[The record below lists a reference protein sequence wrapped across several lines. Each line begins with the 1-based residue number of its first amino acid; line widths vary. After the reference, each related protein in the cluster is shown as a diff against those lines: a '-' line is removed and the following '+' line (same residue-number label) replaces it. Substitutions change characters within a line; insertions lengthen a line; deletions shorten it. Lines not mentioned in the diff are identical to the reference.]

1 MHPNKNDFLQAM
13 KVVNTVKLKEEFD
26 YESLCRTLENQ
37 VDHLNAEID
46 RQQKLREKDNNEIE
60 KKLKEFQKSSAEA
73 EKSLVVRTEV
83 IFFFLVFYML
93 YNIA

>member
-1 MHPNKNDFLQAM
+1 MHPIKMIFLQAM

-46 RQQKLREKDNNEIE
+46 RQQKLREKDNNEME

-73 EKSLVVRTEV
+73 EKSFVARTEV
-83 IFFFLVFYML
+83 IFFPCVL
-93 YNIA
+93 YAL